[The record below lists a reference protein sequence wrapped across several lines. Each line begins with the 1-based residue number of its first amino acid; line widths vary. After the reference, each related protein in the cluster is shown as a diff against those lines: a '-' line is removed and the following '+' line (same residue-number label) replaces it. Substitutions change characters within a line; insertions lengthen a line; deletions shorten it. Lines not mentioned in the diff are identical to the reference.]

1 MYLYAENPY
10 EAKYKLLDNEKKSEG
25 INHFNDSKGFIEYSN
40 DMRGIYAIQIKNEK
54 HRSHL
59 MIGVADM
66 ISNTKLTNS
75 NWIIY

>member
-1 MYLYAENPY
+1 MKSHQPDIDKMYLYAENPY

-59 MIGVADM
+59 MMGWLI
-66 ISNTKLTNS
+66 
-75 NWIIY
+75 